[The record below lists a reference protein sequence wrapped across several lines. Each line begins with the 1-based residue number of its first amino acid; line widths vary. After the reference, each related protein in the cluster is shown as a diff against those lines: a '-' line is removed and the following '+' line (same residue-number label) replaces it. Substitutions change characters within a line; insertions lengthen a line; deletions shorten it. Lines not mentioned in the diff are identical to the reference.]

1 MPPEPEQPA
10 LPSAEV
16 RELLGKQVDRYQAV
30 ITRLSHSG
38 VQVKTWCVTA
48 EAAVIA
54 IAANSDLPELLL
66 VGLVTLVTFCLLDAY
81 YLSLERHFRAAS
93 DDLIERVAREEATVV
108 WTELFRIEGPGGTR
122 DWARVIACASSLAIS
137 PFYASVAVLLL
148 VGFAVIA

>member
-1 MPPEPEQPA
+1 MPPELAA
-10 LPSAEV
+10 LPSAEG

-30 ITRLSHSG
+30 ITRLAHSSG
-38 VQVKTWCVTA
+38 QVKTWCVTA

-54 IAANSDLPELLL
+54 VAANSDLPELLL

-93 DDLIERVAREEATVV
+93 DGLIERMARGETTVP
-108 WTELFRIEGPGGTR
+108 WMDLFRIEGPGGTR

-137 PFYASVAVLLL
+137 PFYISVAVLLV
-148 VGFAVIA
+148 VGFAVSA